1 MALVLMV
8 KKPGREEEKC
18 DLADGQD
25 MQAREA
31 SPEAGGHSL
40 LLNGGLAGMEAHAGL
55 ARGCDGP
62 KQGTAFT
69 ARHREGGK
77 EEKKGQPSERHAGQL
92 GGSTSKR
99 LPRSSCAK

>member
-8 KKPGREEEKC
+8 QKPDGEEEKC
-18 DLADGQD
+18 DLVDGQD

-40 LLNGGLAGMEAHAGL
+40 LLDGGLAGMEAHAGL

-62 KQGTAFT
+62 KQGTMA
-69 ARHREGGK
+69 
-77 EEKKGQPSERHAGQL
+77 SYSHAQGRR
-92 GGSTSKR
+92 KR
-99 LPRSSCAK
+99 